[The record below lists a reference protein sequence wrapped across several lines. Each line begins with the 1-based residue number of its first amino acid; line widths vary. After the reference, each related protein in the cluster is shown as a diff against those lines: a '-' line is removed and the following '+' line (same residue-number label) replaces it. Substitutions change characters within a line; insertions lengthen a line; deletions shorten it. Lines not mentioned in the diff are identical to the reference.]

1 MIYVHHVPQ
10 HDAAERL
17 SRTVATSDNFPL
29 PVDEPER
36 KAA

>member
-17 SRTVATSDNFPL
+17 SRTVATSDDFPKA
-29 PVDEPER
+29 VGEPER

>member
-10 HDAAERL
+10 HDTAERL
-17 SRTVATSDNFPL
+17 SRTVAGSDDFPHAI
-29 PVDEPER
+29 DEPER